1 MSKVL
6 IIQQWFGLGDCIW
19 GQTIANDY
27 INDGYKV
34 LWPVKEEWV
43 EGLQRAYP
51 KVTFVDHELI
61 PINYENKRLYEEN
74 GFTYLP
80 MRFSESLMRKPYKFH
95 MESKYS
101 FLGKDWK
108 RWKEYAM
115 PVRDIS
121 REKELMSIFDID
133 IKSKY
138 NFIATRFGSDGHRKI
153 DIKIGNDYK
162 NIELEYIPGFSLFDW
177 CSIIQ
182 FASEIH
188 AVSSSTLYLFEV
200 LTLTAKSVHLYPR
213 VPLESDFKY
222 VEFLF
227 SKNYILHT

>member
-1 MSKVL
+1 MKVL
-6 IIQQWFGLGDCIW
+6 IIQQWFGLGDIIW

-34 LWPVKEEWV
+34 LWPVKQEWV

-101 FLGKDWK
+101 FLGKNWE

-115 PVRDIS
+115 PVRDRN
-121 REKELMSIFDID
+121 RERKLMTILGID
-133 IKSKY
+133 ITGQY
-138 NFIATRFGSDGHRKI
+138 NFIATTFGSNGNRAI
-153 DIKIGNDYK
+153 EIKTSNNFK
-162 NIELEYIPGFSLFDW
+162 NIELKYIEGYSLFDW
-177 CSIIQ
+177 CGVIEY
-182 FASEIH
+182 AAEIH
-188 AVSSSTLYLFEV
+188 AVSSSTLYLFEI
-200 LTLTAKSVHLYPR
+200 LDLSAKSVHLYCRKPI
-213 VPLESDFKY
+213 ETNFAY
-222 VEFLF
+222 VDFLF
-227 SKNYILHT
+227 SKPYILHE